1 MNVTPRTISRRR
13 WLLSPAL
20 LFFALVVNAQSILTI
35 GVPVERELG
44 SSEKHTYSIAM
55 NANQFLR
62 VIVAQPSI
70 DVVVKLSAP
79 SGETIAEINNPD
91 GLGVDE
97 RLSFIANKTGAFV
110 LEVRA
115 AKANAE
121 RGKYSIKI
129 ATLRAANLKD
139 QSQVAAERLFDEAD
153 QLRLQ
158 PTAEA
163 RRTAI
168 TKLEAAAPL
177 FAKAGDKA
185 AEANTLRTIGTIH
198 GRLSEFPKAAE
209 YYAKA
214 IEAFRLANDK
224 RNQAETHN
232 SLGAIYFYTNEQEK
246 SFAQV
251 EAAATLY
258 REINDRRGEAE
269 SLGNLGS
276 LYHQGGQPRKG
287 LQYFLQSLPVL
298 QSEKDQ
304 RNEARTLSNIASIY
318 DDLGEPQP
326 ALEHYNRALMMRR
339 QLNDKRGIAVTLHN
353 LATVYKTQG
362 EAQKAIDAELE
373 ALSISGESGEKF
385 FLAAIRNLMGTLYE
399 DLGQAEKAIDSYGHA
414 LQLARAADNK
424 SSIASVLA
432 NIGGYHARQGD
443 AEKSLEYQTQA
454 LQLMRDAKD
463 LRGEAI
469 TLVKL
474 GENYALLNDNAKA
487 LEYYNLALPLC
498 RQIENRNWEAHVLEL
513 IGKTQVASGK
523 QQQAL
528 EYFNQAL
535 QLTRSI
541 SQRTGEASTLYA
553 MAVAERQL
561 GKLSEAQTRME
572 TALDLLESLRNKV
585 TREDLRASFWA
596 SKQDV
601 YEFYIDLL
609 MTRHKAEPNKGFDV
623 RALQAKERARTRSLL
638 DLLNE
643 ASANIRQGIDPQLLA
658 KAQQLQAQINAKET
672 KRLQWLALKKS
683 EKQGAALTNELTT
696 LLEEYQQ
703 LQAQIRT
710 RNPNYAALMQA
721 PNIELK
727 DIQHALDADTVLL
740 EYFLNQ
746 DRSYVW
752 AITATTI
759 ASYELPPAK
768 TIEALAQQAYAALT
782 YRNQPDLD
790 QTRAGRRGLSELA
803 KLRERE
809 KQSDAEYEKA
819 AMALSKLILNPI
831 AKHLDKKCLLVVAD
845 GALQYLPI
853 GALPDPV
860 TGEKANKPS
869 ATTYHPLIA
878 NHEVV
883 SLPSFSALL
892 SLRRART
899 TNQSPSGLI
908 AVVADPIFSSDD
920 PRISGAVAMNTQR
933 APASTLLN
941 RAAAETGARFERL
954 PHTKLEAEAIERL
967 ANQSAKG
974 KNFMAMGF
982 AASRDTIEQ
991 TDLSQFRIVHFATH
1005 GLLNSQHPELSGLVF
1020 SLINERGQSCEG
1032 FLRLHDVFNL
1042 KLNADLVVLS
1052 GCHTAMG
1059 KSVRGEGLIGLTRG
1073 FLYAGSSRVMASLWS
1088 VQDKATAEL
1097 MKRFYARLLG
1107 EGLSAS
1113 EALRLAQL
1121 EMWKEQRAPYYWA
1134 AFTLQGD
1141 WVK

>member
-1 MNVTPRTISRRR
+1 MNHRQPTFHLCR
-13 WLLSPAL
+13 WQGAIAL
-20 LFFALVVNAQSILTI
+20 LLFTVSLTLNAQTILTI
-35 GVPVERELG
+35 NVPVERELATT
-44 SSEKHTYSIAM
+44 EKHTYSIAM

-62 VIVAQPSI
+62 VVVAQPGI

-79 SGETIAEINNPD
+79 SGEMLAQVNNPD
-91 GLGVDE
+91 GLGGDE
-97 RLSFIANKTGAFV
+97 RLSFIANKTGAYT
-110 LEVRA
+110 LEVST

-121 RGKYSIKI
+121 RGKYSVKI
-129 ATLRAANLKD
+129 AALRAATIKD

-158 PTAEA
+158 QTAES
-163 RRTAI
+163 RRAAI
-168 TKLEAAAPL
+168 KKFEEAAPL

-185 AEANTLRTIGTIH
+185 AEANALRTIGTIH
-198 GRLSEFPKAAE
+198 GRLSEFAKAAE

-214 IEAFRLANDK
+214 IEAFRLAGDK

-232 SLGAIYFYTNEQEK
+232 SLGAVYFYTNQQEN

-251 EAAATLY
+251 EQAATLY
-258 REINDRRGEAE
+258 RELNDKRGEAE

-276 LYHQGGQPRKG
+276 LYHQAGQSRKG
-287 LQYFLQSLPVL
+287 LAYFLQSLPVL
-298 QSEKDQ
+298 QAEKDQ

-326 ALEHYNRALMMRR
+326 AMEHYQRALALRR
-339 QLNDKRGIAVTLHN
+339 QLNDRRGIATTLHN
-353 LATVYKTQG
+353 LATVYKGLG
-362 EAQKAIDAELE
+362 EAQKALDAELE
-373 ALSISGESGEKF
+373 ALSIVGESGEKF
-385 FLAAIRNLMGTLYE
+385 FLAAIRNTMGTLYE
-399 DLGQAEKAIDSYGHA
+399 DLGQADKAIDSYGQA
-414 LQLARAADNK
+414 LQLARDADNK
-424 SSIASVLA
+424 ASIAATLA

-443 AEKSLEYQTQA
+443 ASKGLEYQTQA
-454 LQLMRDAKD
+454 LQLMREVKD
-463 LRGEAI
+463 LKGEAL

-474 GENYALLNDNAKA
+474 GESYALLNDKAKA

-523 QQQAL
+523 HQQAL
-528 EYFNQAL
+528 EYYSQAL
-535 QLTRSI
+535 QLTRAI

-561 GKLSEAQTRME
+561 GKLSEAQTRLE
-572 TALDLLESLRNKV
+572 AALNLLESLRNKV

-609 MTRHKAEPNKGFDV
+609 MARHRTEPSRGFDV
-623 RALQAKERARTRSLL
+623 LALKAKERARTRSLL

-643 ASANIRQGIDPQLLA
+643 ATANIRQGIDPQLLA
-658 KAQQLQAQINAKET
+658 KERQLQASINAKET
-672 KRLQWLALKKS
+672 KRLQLLALKKS
-683 EKQGAALTNELTT
+683 EKQGAELTKELAV

-703 LQAQIRT
+703 LQATIRA
-710 RNPNYAALMQA
+710 RSPQYAALMQA

-727 DIQHALDADTVLL
+727 DIQQALDADTVLL
-740 EYFLNQ
+740 EYFLNK

-752 AITATTI
+752 AITATNVT
-759 ASYELPPAK
+759 SVELPPSK
-768 TIEALAQQAYAALT
+768 TIEALVQQAYAALT
-782 YRNQPDLD
+782 YRNQPDLE
-790 QTRAGRRGLSELA
+790 QTRSGRRGLSELA
-803 KLRERE
+803 RLRERE
-809 KQSDAEYEKA
+809 RQSDGEFEKA
-819 AMALSKLILNPI
+819 ATALSRMILNPV
-831 AKHLDKKCLLVVAD
+831 ANQLDKKRLLIVAD
-845 GALQYLPI
+845 GALQYLPFN
-853 GALPDPV
+853 ALPEPKNSGF
-860 TGEKANKPS
+860 T
-869 ATTYHPLIA
+869 PLIA
-878 NHEVV
+878 GHEVV
-883 SLPSFSALL
+883 SLPSFSSLL
-892 SLRRART
+892 SLRRTRAAR
-899 TNQSPSGLI
+899 QAPAGLV
-908 AVVADPIFSSDD
+908 AVVADPVFSTND
-920 PRISGAVAMNTQR
+920 PRVGGALAMNTQR
-933 APASTLLN
+933 ATPSAILN
-941 RAAAETGARFERL
+941 RAATETGARFERL

-967 ANQSAKG
+967 GNSKG
-974 KNFMAMGF
+974 KTLLAMGF

-1020 SLINERGQSCEG
+1020 SLLNERGQAREG

-1052 GCHTAMG
+1052 GCQTAMG
-1059 KSVRGEGLIGLTRG
+1059 KEVRGEGLIGLTRG

-1088 VQDKATAEL
+1088 VQDKATADL

-1107 EGLSAS
+1107 EGVSAS

-1141 WVK
+1141 WAQ